1 MINDNKWIFS
11 CFIDNNNKKILLILI
26 MEMSFFIYLISIFKF
41 EFNGYHLIFRAIQLN
56 FPKKKKSII
65 FVLINYLMNSYK

>member
-1 MINDNKWIFS
+1 
-11 CFIDNNNKKILLILI
+11 